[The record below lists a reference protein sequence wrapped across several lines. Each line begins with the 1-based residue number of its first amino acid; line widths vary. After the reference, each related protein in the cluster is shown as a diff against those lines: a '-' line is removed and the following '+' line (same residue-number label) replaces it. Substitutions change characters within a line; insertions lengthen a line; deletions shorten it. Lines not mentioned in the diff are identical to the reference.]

1 MSAIKKW
8 FRKYFCCS
16 CCSCCSCCCGNDH
29 NDTQSSRKG
38 SYEMKNSSSKNT
50 SITYNNKSIDL
61 TNDISSLSS
70 KSYSSNDIQAFPTV
84 GMTHRA
90 KNSKSS
96 DKNFNFKK
104 SKKRINSERQ
114 SSIDRTNN
122 ENFDENDDYI
132 DLKALESS
140 LYDRTIHIVKS
151 NFAKDR
157 RKKKKKKGKKV
168 KSDRKNELS

>member
-16 CCSCCSCCCGNDH
+16 CCCCSCCSSDH
-29 NDTQSSRKG
+29 NNNQSSRKG

-90 KNSKSS
+90 KNVKSS
-96 DKNFNFKK
+96 DKNVNKK

-122 ENFDENDDYI
+122 NDFDDNDDYI

-151 NFAKDR
+151 NFVKDR
-157 RKKKKKKGKKV
+157 RKKKKKKVKKV
-168 KSDRKNELS
+168 KNDRKNELS